1 MNIGYTKEDGDYLVK
16 EVLKA
21 KDLNLS
27 LMEVAQANKNDE
39 SIISFFVS
47 YEKEGK
53 TVKMAV
59 LRRQDVQD

>member
-1 MNIGYTKEDGDYLVK
+1 MNIGYTKEDGDHFVK

-21 KDLNLS
+21 KDLNSS

-47 YEKEGK
+47 YEKEGE

>member
-1 MNIGYTKEDGDYLVK
+1 
-16 EVLKA
+16 
-21 KDLNLS
+21 

-47 YEKEGK
+47 YEKEGE

>member
-21 KDLNLS
+21 KDLNS
-27 LMEVAQANKNDE
+27 SFMEVAQANKNDE

-47 YEKEGK
+47 YEKEGE